1 MVPEAVEHA
10 GRLVGLL
17 TAVGS
22 SAAFL
27 LSMAEANPFDA
38 CTPHVGE
45 PRLDKPHMWAP
56 LTSHQSH
63 LSLFYGHCGVSRHA
77 LAGL

>member
-17 TAVGS
+17 TVVGS

-27 LSMAEANPFDA
+27 LSLAWAKPFDA

-45 PRLDKPHMWAP
+45 PRLDKPHM
-56 LTSHQSH
+56 
-63 LSLFYGHCGVSRHA
+63 
-77 LAGL
+77 